1 MAAAQRCDALVAT
14 DCAPTAVEQA
24 RVRLGGHSHVEVGRM
39 QVPHEW
45 PDGPFDL
52 VVLSELLYYLDGD
65 RREALITR
73 TMGSLSDDGHI
84 VTVHYWSAA
93 KVPGTSDDVHDGFR
107 RHPGLRKMVT
117 HGDADF
123 VLDVFVRR
131 SD

>member
-1 MAAAQRCDALVAT
+1 MPKERYRRVFEPGCSIGVLSESLAQRCDALVAT

-52 VVLSELLYYLDGD
+52 VVLSELLYYLDGH
-65 RREALITR
+65 RREALIAR

-84 VTVHYWSAA
+84 VTVH
-93 KVPGTSDDVHDGFR
+93 
-107 RHPGLRKMVT
+107 
-117 HGDADF
+117 
-123 VLDVFVRR
+123 
-131 SD
+131 